1 MSTLGCFTAEEMCF
15 LAEDL
20 HINIVPNFTLSQAQ
34 DVHLLSSELAGFTA
48 AFTQT
53 SPLWIA
59 LYLKKCGKCSMV
71 PEERTGQLVNWRTYL
86 DCQSLSRLIES
97 ERKTLNPKDIDF
109 RATETLEGLCK
120 AAHGDI
126 GDWIRVLDLLLELA
140 AVRKQKLKTYLMTQ
154 KKEEFVKG
162 LYFNNFTA
170 AELNTI
176 RMFLWQSTSILSDVS
191 YGANA

>member
-1 MSTLGCFTAEEMCF
+1 MCF

-154 KKEEFVKG
+154 KKEEFVKVWKEK
-162 LYFNNFTA
+162 FSFCC
-170 AELNTI
+170 
-176 RMFLWQSTSILSDVS
+176 V
-191 YGANA
+191 

>member
-1 MSTLGCFTAEEMCF
+1 MCF

-71 PEERTGQLVNWRTYL
+71 PEERTGQLVNWRQHQPKRRRDITTASN
-86 DCQSLSRLIES
+86 QTI
-97 ERKTLNPKDIDF
+97 TGHNPFFDHNLF
-109 RATETLEGLCK
+109 RARQQ
-120 AAHGDI
+120 H
-126 GDWIRVLDLLLELA
+126 
-140 AVRKQKLKTYLMTQ
+140 
-154 KKEEFVKG
+154 
-162 LYFNNFTA
+162 
-170 AELNTI
+170 
-176 RMFLWQSTSILSDVS
+176 
-191 YGANA
+191 